1 MNAAIARRRW
11 RSPNGITQLR
21 HSSLIERTK
30 RSRQS
35 PGKSRRDACSAGSV
49 PGERGPA
56 PAERA
61 GVQPRESLAAA
72 GAADAD
78 RHLVA
83 DQSPA
88 APRQDGWAAGQTR
101 EVLLAPAGREPPD
114 PTSVRKHAAA
124 DRRAAL
130 ADRIGRCGGEANRS
144 KEGGDG

>member
-88 APRQDGWAAGQTR
+88 APRQDGWAAGQAR
-101 EVLLAPAGREPPD
+101 PVLLWLLLAESHL
-114 PTSVRKHAAA
+114 T
-124 DRRAAL
+124 RRL
-130 ADRIGRCGGEANRS
+130 FGSMLRRI
-144 KEGGDG
+144 